1 MAKILLD
8 ETEEVIFEIGYD
20 KKPFKIEIKSFWG
33 IIKKRENVLKRKI
46 YYSNTPSN
54 WRVTLIYFCMFWKIN
69 SNNILHNY
77 AENLKIEVCANKK
90 LPADAL
96 YYFEDAVV
104 HFEKVH
110 KIDSFQYFIKK
121 SVNKTKM
128 LNNSEIFEM

>member
-1 MAKILLD
+1 
-8 ETEEVIFEIGYD
+8 
-20 KKPFKIEIKSFWG
+20 
-33 IIKKRENVLKRKI
+33 
-46 YYSNTPSN
+46 
-54 WRVTLIYFCMFWKIN
+54 MFWKIN

-77 AENLKIEVCANKK
+77 AENLKIEVYANKK